1 VPQTVV
7 TSDPDVA
14 RQFYERMNGE
24 VIYKLIG
31 ENTNFFFPKFEFPSG
46 IPTLPCRESDKDH
59 FDQIR
64 FAPHLFQQRVVKKFD
79 VRATIVG
86 KEIFA
91 ASIHSQS
98 GQSKLDWRLDYG
110 VPMMKLQLPQ
120 SVSKACISMMQ
131 QFKLNYAAFD
141 FCVDAEDRY
150 YFLELNCG
158 GQYIWLE
165 ERTQL
170 PISRQLALLFAGEA
184 EPIVPPGVHIQ

>member
-1 VPQTVV
+1 
-7 TSDPDVA
+7 
-14 RQFYERMNGE
+14 
-24 VIYKLIG
+24 
-31 ENTNFFFPKFEFPSG
+31 
-46 IPTLPCRESDKDH
+46 
-59 FDQIR
+59 
-64 FAPHLFQQRVVKKFD
+64 
-79 VRATIVG
+79 
-86 KEIFA
+86 
-91 ASIHSQS
+91 
-98 GQSKLDWRLDYG
+98 
-110 VPMMKLQLPQ
+110 MMKLQLPQ

-170 PISRQLALLFAGEA
+170 PISRQLALLLAGEA